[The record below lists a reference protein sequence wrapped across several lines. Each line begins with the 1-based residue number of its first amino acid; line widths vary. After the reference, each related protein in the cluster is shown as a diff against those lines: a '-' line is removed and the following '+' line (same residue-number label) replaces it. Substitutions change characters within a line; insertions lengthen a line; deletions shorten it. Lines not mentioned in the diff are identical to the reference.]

1 MTGLGIHAWI
11 LTLLGIRSAF
21 MHQEIATALEIAHV
35 LGNSYRMA
43 NSGTVSGAVCSRIA
57 MTFCK
62 AAVAGLVDR
71 LAAQRTLRS
80 GGVFETIAPSVD
92 EYEAAA

>member
-1 MTGLGIHAWI
+1 MTGLGIHAWV
-11 LTLLGIRSAF
+11 LTLFGIRSALV
-21 MHQEIATALEIAHV
+21 HQEIATALEIVHV

-43 NSGTVSGAVCSRIA
+43 SSGTVPGAVCSRLAI
-57 MTFCK
+57 TLCK

-80 GGVFETIAPSVD
+80 GGAFETIAPSVD
-92 EYEAAA
+92 EYGAAA